1 MYITACY
8 IIACYSL
15 PWGEGDWEIM
25 SLEKARK
32 RFIPMSETMLYI
44 LLSLKQELHGY
55 AIMQSVK
62 ELTQGRIILGAGTV
76 YSSLGKLEGDGL
88 IEGIREEGRRKI
100 YTITPIGR
108 EILHE
113 EVVRITELYN
123 NVKESQ

>member
-1 MYITACY
+1 
-8 IIACYSL
+8 
-15 PWGEGDWEIM
+15 M

-32 RFIPMSETMLYI
+32 RYIPMTETMLYI

-55 AIMQSVK
+55 AIMQRVE

-88 IEGIREEGRRKI
+88 IEGVREEGRRKI
-100 YTITPIGR
+100 YTITPIGS

-113 EVVRITELYN
+113 EVVRVTELYN
-123 NVKESQ
+123 NVKESL